1 MPYIDHNMA
10 SSMSDDPSTSM
21 ASKQGKVI
29 RTVPAN
35 SCSKS
40 NKQPDEP
47 PDEAVTSKYKVDLD
61 LRKLMF
67 MRNLLKAEV
76 SETLLL
82 MALAVKLT

>member
-1 MPYIDHNMA
+1 MPYFDHNMA
-10 SSMSDDPSTSM
+10 CSMSDSKDPSTSM
-21 ASKQGKVI
+21 SSKQGKVI

-35 SCSKS
+35 SCSKN

-47 PDEAVTSKYKVDLD
+47 ADEKFTSKYKVDLD

-76 SETLLL
+76 SLVMEVVFL
-82 MALAVKLT
+82 